1 MPIRARGR
9 DSLLSQPL
17 ARKAISPPL
26 PKGITRVSGIFSVNS
41 MLRHGGVQGCRLCD
55 KADNRRV
62 IVSPSSQQNTNNQL
76 NLLKSVF
83 GVPLAFL

>member
-1 MPIRARGR
+1 MAEPR
-9 DSLLSQPL
+9 
-17 ARKAISPPL
+17 
-26 PKGITRVSGIFSVNS
+26 
-41 MLRHGGVQGCRLCD
+41 GCRLCD

-62 IVSPSSQQNTNNQL
+62 IVSPQSHQSANNYM